1 MINVIARDGRTK
13 CDLVRLNW
21 NLDEEE
27 LEISGFV
34 DGMPE
39 AGNCCLPLAD
49 RAPIG

>member
-1 MINVIARDGRTK
+1 MNVIAIDGRTK

-34 DGMPE
+34 DGMLE
-39 AGNCCLPLAD
+39 AGNCCLPLAG
-49 RAPIG
+49 RARIG